1 MICHKFVIRRKNE
14 IVLIID
20 LWNTKLIFVA
30 KFSARDN
37 HEVFHPG
44 ERILDIRCTHGAL
57 CITGRVKTGSSSSP
71 WPSTIRASSYL
82 INRSHGKVIT
92 FILSGQ
98 IGWNNLRFER
108 QPSS

>member
-44 ERILDIRCTHGAL
+44 ERILDIRCTHGAP
-57 CITGRVKTGSSSSP
+57 VHN
-71 WPSTIRASSYL
+71 RA
-82 INRSHGKVIT
+82 
-92 FILSGQ
+92 
-98 IGWNNLRFER
+98 R
-108 QPSS
+108 QNGVLQFALAIYNSRIQLLN